1 MQSGSTPL
9 DKPDGRVRRGE
20 RNRESIL
27 DALFEL
33 IRAGRLLP
41 TADEV
46 ARRAGVGTRTV
57 FRHFEDMERLHAEMS
72 ARLRAE
78 LAPLLAERPPQ
89 GDTAER
95 VAWLV
100 DRRARLYET
109 MAPFR
114 RSADIQRWRSK
125 FLQQEHHDMNR
136 AFRSDLRA
144 ALAPELEGA
153 PAFLLD
159 ALDLA
164 TSFEAWERLRGTQRL
179 GVERAERVLGE
190 SIRALLAS
198 ASMDAARHGGSR

>member
-1 MQSGSTPL
+1 
-9 DKPDGRVRRGE
+9 
-20 RNRESIL
+20 
-27 DALFEL
+27 
-33 IRAGRLLP
+33 
-41 TADEV
+41 
-46 ARRAGVGTRTV
+46 
-57 FRHFEDMERLHAEMS
+57 
-72 ARLRAE
+72 
-78 LAPLLAERPPQ
+78 
-89 GDTAER
+89 
-95 VAWLV
+95 
-100 DRRARLYET
+100 
-109 MAPFR
+109 
-114 RSADIQRWRSK
+114 
-125 FLQQEHHDMNR
+125 MNR